1 MSTSVQVLRYATA
14 DPCDRTRVLQS
25 RLPLTLLR
33 LRALPADGSA
43 AARFRANSSLPSWL
57 QLDSNSGRLYLVAA
71 PQFATPGNTEV
82 VVTVT
87 AMEDGVGDAEVDA
100 PPPPWAVATVR
111 LVAAGSGACNVPPQ
125 EACLWRQA
133 TLRVLENLP
142 AGAPL
147 GTLGPPPLCARLG
160 TGRCHRVYAGLNASL
175 DGVSVSPSPPALGGA
190 LEALTSRPLDRED
203 PQLEQPQWR
212 RMAAAGAAMSLEVLD
227 ADDSA
232 PATINDGHLYS
243 SRPGGLLHKGE
254 LLGTVVLQDA
264 DSPAV
269 NRYSWRFLN
278 DSRGLLAANCSSSAI
293 NGTFVTTI
301 ISCSV
306 FAARDEQ
313 LAGGDYRTVLR
324 LLDAANP
331 DVYADSEVRV
341 RAEGPQAAAQRVPA
355 PAVSYPA
362 EAAVLAGANAYARL
376 AQPANLRQL
385 AAAPR
390 LAFRLAAVSPQPPDG
405 DSSPFGVT
413 RVAGIIF
420 LKNPDKLDPNTTVY
434 NVTVT
439 WGSEGRATVRVYV
452 LEGASEACQNG
463 SRQGRPCA
471 TRKSLAECNA
481 FCGLGTGARNY
492 TVNHLHEGRN
502 STARPEVAPLGGCAW
517 RGAEANFSTDLI
529 AHYATCTPDVRHCPD
544 GFCDPLEQISALCP
558 QDCVNLTFG
567 TGKLGMGR
575 RGLYSCVGVGVCN
588 RAACWCHTRAG
599 RDEPGAA
606 IKSGHRSL
614 VAESPVALVSASGS
628 RASCGAVCVMAV
640 VAGSALLLSA
650 AVATL
655 YWRYRLC
662 RRAQCERKLA
672 AAGAAAASASD
683 YVQRAH
689 CLLPHDARP
698 PVDPQWEFPRS
709 RLLLEKTLGEGEFGR
724 VLRAR
729 AIDIAG
735 VTGATTV
742 AVKTLK
748 EGAGASE
755 QQALLSE
762 YELLKAVSHPH
773 VVRLLGA
780 CTSPA
785 GPLYLIIEFAEHGS
799 LRNYLRKIRH
809 LELRSAPV
817 SRITPRDILNFAWQI
832 AKGMAYLSDMKLVHR
847 DLAARNVLVA
857 SGGVCK
863 ISDFGLTRDVYE
875 DDAYLKKSKGRVPVK
890 WMAPESLSD
899 HVYTSKSDVWG
910 FGVLLWELVTLGAS
924 PYPGVALHKLFSL
937 LRAGYRMERPNSCS
951 PALYKVM
958 RRCWLEEPSDRPSF
972 KELTYTFEKMLEDSV
987 EYLNLDALVVQ
998 NYAYFN
1004 STTLSQDKLSTDGLE
1019 HGTMMTVPLDVIK
1032 DIMPPSDS
1040 WQQTEFHEGLLPSL
1054 TEKQEE
1060 SSLFSTVGNSY
1071 LSPVRIVKSKARLS
1085 PYMNMVGRSEAEKSK
1100 SDAGK
1105 SAVSYAAVSEA
1116 SSPSSSNMTTL

>member
-1 MSTSVQVLRYATA
+1 MTA
-14 DPCDRTRVLQS
+14 AGTLAAVWLAALCWRQGASLVYVTPAEVTAALPLDLAAES
-25 RLPLTLLR
+25 RLPLTLLQ

-57 QLDSNSGRLYLVAA
+57 QLDSSSGRFYLVAA
-71 PQFATPGNTEV
+71 PQFATQGNTEV

-87 AMEDGVGDAEVDA
+87 AMEDGVGDAEVDV

-111 LVAAGSGACNVPPQ
+111 LVAAGSGACSLPPQ

-142 AGAPL
+142 AGTPL
-147 GTLGPPPLCARLG
+147 GTLGPPPLCLRLG
-160 TGRCHRVYAGLNASL
+160 TGRCHRLYAGLNASL
-175 DGVSVSPSPPALGGA
+175 DGVSVSSWPPALGGA

-212 RMAAAGAAMSLEVLD
+212 RMAAAGAALSLEVLD
-227 ADDSA
+227 AGDSA

-324 LLDAANP
+324 LQDAANP
-331 DVYADSEVRV
+331 QVYADSEVRV

-362 EAAVLAGANAYARL
+362 EAAVLAGANAH
-376 AQPANLRQL
+376 
-385 AAAPR
+385 
-390 LAFRLAAVSPQPPDG
+390 PPDG

-420 LKNPDKLDPNTTVY
+420 LKNPDKLDPNTTAY

-529 AHYATCTPDVRHCPD
+529 AHYATCTPDVHHCPD

-567 TGKLGMGR
+567 TGKLGVGR
-575 RGLYSCVGVGVCN
+575 RGLYSCVGVGVCS

-599 RDEPGAA
+599 RDDPG
-606 IKSGHRSL
+606 
-614 VAESPVALVSASGS
+614 
-628 RASCGAVCVMAV
+628 
-640 VAGSALLLSA
+640 
-650 AVATL
+650 
-655 YWRYRLC
+655 
-662 RRAQCERKLA
+662 
-672 AAGAAAASASD
+672 AGAAA
-683 YVQRAH
+683 
-689 CLLPHDARP
+689 
-698 PVDPQWEFPRS
+698 
-709 RLLLEKTLGEGEFGR
+709 GE
-724 VLRAR
+724 A
-729 AIDIAG
+729 
-735 VTGATTV
+735 
-742 AVKTLK
+742 
-748 EGAGASE
+748 
-755 QQALLSE
+755 
-762 YELLKAVSHPH
+762 
-773 VVRLLGA
+773 
-780 CTSPA
+780 
-785 GPLYLIIEFAEHGS
+785 
-799 LRNYLRKIRH
+799 
-809 LELRSAPV
+809 RSAGQRQGQGQGAP
-817 SRITPRDILNFAWQI
+817 TTT
-832 AKGMAYLSDMKLVHR
+832 
-847 DLAARNVLVA
+847 AAP
-857 SGGVCK
+857 S
-863 ISDFGLTRDVYE
+863 
-875 DDAYLKKSKGRVPVK
+875 
-890 WMAPESLSD
+890 
-899 HVYTSKSDVWG
+899 SDVCN
-910 FGVLLWELVTLGAS
+910 T
-924 PYPGVALHKLFSL
+924 
-937 LRAGYRMERPNSCS
+937 
-951 PALYKVM
+951 
-958 RRCWLEEPSDRPSF
+958 
-972 KELTYTFEKMLEDSV
+972 
-987 EYLNLDALVVQ
+987 VV
-998 NYAYFN
+998 
-1004 STTLSQDKLSTDGLE
+1004 
-1019 HGTMMTVPLDVIK
+1019 
-1032 DIMPPSDS
+1032 
-1040 WQQTEFHEGLLPSL
+1040 
-1054 TEKQEE
+1054 
-1060 SSLFSTVGNSY
+1060 
-1071 LSPVRIVKSKARLS
+1071 
-1085 PYMNMVGRSEAEKSK
+1085 
-1100 SDAGK
+1100 
-1105 SAVSYAAVSEA
+1105 
-1116 SSPSSSNMTTL
+1116 